1 MFKKLILVLV
11 VFALVIAGLQL
22 FGGRDF
28 RQIDIALDK
37 YSSHGEIGTF
47 LSDIV
52 VIFKGDKVRESA
64 LSSSRFEDMVMYR
77 WIDKYGEVQFTERKP
92 ETGEYTE
99 VRLGDMNFDIQK
111 GMSEEEIANILK
123 TKSKKK

>member
-11 VFALVIAGLQL
+11 IFALVIAGLQL

-47 LSDIV
+47 LNDIV
-52 VIFKGDKVRESA
+52 IIFKGDKVREGA
-64 LSSSRFEDMVMYR
+64 LSNSRFEDMVMYR
-77 WIDKYGEVQFTERKP
+77 WIDKNGEVQFTERKP

-123 TKSKKK
+123 NKSNQ